1 MRLVVGNDFEIQL
14 NIYSLN
20 CKHES
25 QSSHCWV
32 PHCLQNK
39 AVECLAL
46 ISLFPLFIS
55 WTQMPFS
62 AASWDTWCSLN
73 APCWFHVL
81 MSLHPT
87 SFLLGGLPFPGSLPR
102 TFLFIFKYLAKK
114 SPLCCVSIY
123 CILILIIWMY
133 LSVVLFSVL
142 CYKFLVGVGAVT
154 FALSL

>member
-1 MRLVVGNDFEIQL
+1 MEHKAVRLVVGNDFEIQL

-39 AVECLAL
+39 AVEGLVL

-62 AASWDTWCSLN
+62 AASWDTWCSL
-73 APCWFHVL
+73 

-87 SFLLGGLPFPGSLPR
+87 FFLLGGLPFPGSLPR
-102 TFLFIFKYLAKK
+102 TFQFIFKHLAKK
-114 SPLCCVSIY
+114 SPLHCVSIY
-123 CILILIIWMY
+123 CILILITWMY

-154 FALSL
+154 FAFSL